1 MGQKIIMTKVINEEG
16 TVICQGVEN
25 TPIFTDQILELLIN
39 LDYKI
44 EESEYFEVPENKD
57 KSIFT
62 SFKAAGDEFFAL
74 GYFHDGTND
83 KYIDESIY
91 TITATKEKEITDKD
105 DIKSG
110 VKDYKW
116 RIEVFLK

>member
-16 TVICQGVEN
+16 ITICQGIEN
-25 TPIFTDQILELLIN
+25 TPVFTDQILELLIN

-62 SFKAAGDEFFAL
+62 SFEAAGDEFFAL

-83 KYIDESIY
+83 KYIDENKY
-91 TITATKEKEITDKD
+91 TVIATKEKEITDKD
-105 DIKSG
+105 DIELSIR
-110 VKDYKW
+110 DYEW
-116 RIEVFLK
+116 RVEVFLK